1 MNDSGNVPASMDDLH
16 QRLDKLVANGPVLVA
31 VDDCQWL
38 ERESLEWLC
47 ALSTRGG
54 LHRPLAVMLTVSVG
68 EPSRDPE
75 LIEELRTLAVLG
87 GTGDLH
93 LINQLTGL
101 TPVVVADTVRAL
113 TETGLVT
120 VEGSTVRLAHEL
132 CRLQLSRGITHTALL
147 ATNAQAAQAMARD
160 DAPAAQVARYLLASP
175 VVAEDWAAV
184 SLKQAADDAV
194 RDGNLT
200 AAANYLTRLNAE
212 PLPAALR
219 ADALLSLAEIEA
231 RTSGQPANDHI
242 AAALAMPLDDAN
254 RRRALA
260 ALADVRYLTGAD
272 DQAPSVDGPDALVAE
287 LYLQHAVTAGEGVR
301 LLERAGE
308 HVGTISGQAAR
319 QLSSLAQCAAQS
331 GQGPERAKTW
341 GERALASAGTGLED
355 TVARLRAIEVLV
367 ETEEVDTARQAAE
380 NVVDLARTGGPRLY
394 AAALAVRL
402 VLRHRL
408 GKLPAAIADAR
419 SALDASALT
428 QRVHVR
434 HVALLGP
441 LGPRPM
447 RVAVPS
453 GAGPGGCG

>member
-1 MNDSGNVPASMDDLH
+1 MGTLTRILLSRL
-16 QRLDKLVANGPVLVA
+16 QRISAHGQTVA
-31 VDDCQWL
+31 
-38 ERESLEWLC
+38 E
-47 ALSTRGG
+47 
-54 LHRPLAVMLTVSVG
+54 
-68 EPSRDPE
+68 
-75 LIEELRTLAVLG
+75 ILAVLG

-113 TETGLVT
+113 TETGLVA

-380 NVVDLARTGGPRLY
+380 AEAGPR
-394 AAALAVRL
+394 AGPCSGRRSHHRAS
-402 VLRHRL
+402 RHRRA
-408 GKLPAAIADAR
+408 GAGPPRSTAVPAARRASGSRSRVPRPRCRVGSDPAAIEHRSPASSAAAR
-419 SALDASALT
+419 PGASRRPEALPPPVSS
-428 QRVHVR
+428 V
-434 HVALLGP
+434 
-441 LGPRPM
+441 
-447 RVAVPS
+447 
-453 GAGPGGCG
+453 